1 MRYVLAVAETTS
13 FTRAAERC
21 HVVRSALRHQV
32 ARLEKELRA
41 RLFERTSRWERLT
54 TAGEAFLPAARQAL
68 GAAERAG
75 AEVAAA
81 TGEIRGNLTVGS
93 IRTAARTYVR
103 DVACG
108 PRSPATDR
116 CTARQGIRARARWL
130 ADHPEVEVICQD
142 RGSTYPEAARAA
154 APQAVQVADAWHLW
168 NNLGQ

>member
-21 HVVRSALRHQV
+21 HVAQSALCHQV
-32 ARLEKELRA
+32 AWLEKELRA
-41 RLFERTSRWERLT
+41 RLFERTRRWMRLT
-54 TAGEAFLPAARQAL
+54 TAREAFLPT
-68 GAAERAG
+68 ERAG

-154 APQAVQVADAWHLW
+154 APQAVQVAYAWHLW